1 MSDHLDL
8 STIPVVD
15 HHCHPWQRGAEP
27 YAAEVYR
34 RLFTEGVDPA
44 IGEGVP
50 ETLYYRWTIRELAR
64 TLGCRPTESDVLA
77 RRAELGHDAVA
88 ARLMEEAKVE
98 AAVLDHLYVGRGADN
113 YTVAEMGQRLGGA
126 RTVAALRLES
136 VLEALILEA
145 ADAGE
150 LEDRFRARLDRTGLA
165 AEGVVSLKSIVA
177 YRTGLAI
184 GPASAHD
191 VRAAFDRL
199 KREAESGA
207 TEQGR
212 VRIAEK
218 ALLDHFL
225 KLALEWCAGE
235 RFPIQFHTGFG
246 DPDVDLRLGNPLQLR
261 DVFQEPRYRDV
272 PLVLLHAGFPFV
284 RELSYLASVYPNV
297 YLDLGLAIPFAA
309 TEYDEI
315 VRQALVFAPSGRILW
330 SSDGFTI
337 PEHCWFAA
345 VQGRRALGRV
355 LGELIERG
363 ALGREE
369 AWTIAEQI
377 LRLNARRLYGLGAG
391 S

>member
-1 MSDHLDL
+1 MADHLDL

-15 HHCHPWQRGAEP
+15 HHCHPWRRATVPFAVDE
-27 YAAEVYR
+27 YR

-44 IGEGVP
+44 IGAGVP
-50 ETLYYRWTIRELAR
+50 DTIYYRWTLHELAR
-64 TLGCRPTESDVLA
+64 TLNCRPTEEEVLA
-77 RRAELGHDAVA
+77 RRAALGHDAVA
-88 ARLMEEAKVE
+88 SRLMAEANVE
-98 AAVLDHLYVGRGADN
+98 AAILDHLYTGRGADN
-113 YTVAEMGQRLGGA
+113 YGVAEMGDRLGGA
-126 RTVAALRLES
+126 RTASALRLES
-136 VLEALILEA
+136 ILEGLILEA

-150 LEDRFRARLDRTGLA
+150 LEDRFRARLDRTSLA

-199 KREAESGA
+199 KRAV
-207 TEQGR
+207 TERGR

-261 DVFQEPRYRDV
+261 SILQEPRYGGV
-272 PLVLLHAGFPFV
+272 PLVLLHAGYPFV
-284 RELSYLASVYPNV
+284 RETGYLASVYPQV

-315 VRQALVFAPSGRILW
+315 VQQALALAPSSRVLW

-345 VQGRRALGRV
+345 VHGRRAIGRV
-355 LGELIERG
+355 LGDLIGRG
-363 ALGREE
+363 AIDREE
-369 AWTIAEQI
+369 AWSIAQQV
-377 LRLNARRLYGLGAG
+377 LRLNARSLYGLGDA
-391 S
+391 

>member
-1 MSDHLDL
+1 MPDHLDL

-15 HHCHPWQRGAEP
+15 HHCHPWRRATAPFVPET
-27 YAAEVYR
+27 YR
-34 RLFTEGVDPA
+34 PLFTEGADPA
-44 IGEGVP
+44 IGAGVP
-50 ETLYYRWTIRELAR
+50 DTIYYRWTIRELAR
-64 TLGCRPTESDVLA
+64 TLNCRPTEEAVLA
-77 RRAELGHDAVA
+77 RRAALGHEAVA
-88 ARLMEEAKVE
+88 ARLMAEAKVE
-98 AAVLDHLYVGRGADN
+98 AAVVDHLYTGRGADN
-113 YTVAEMGQRLGGA
+113 FTVAEMGERLGGA
-126 RTVAALRLES
+126 RTAAALRLEV
-136 VLEALILEA
+136 VLQQLILEA

-150 LEDRFRARLDRTGLA
+150 LEDRFRARLDRTSLA

-199 KREAESGA
+199 KREA
-207 TEQGR
+207 TERGQ

-225 KLALEWCAGE
+225 KLALEWCAAE

-261 DVFQEPRYRDV
+261 AVLQEPRLRTV
-272 PLVLLHAGFPFV
+272 PLVLLHAGYPFV
-284 RELSYLASVYPNV
+284 RETGYLASVYPNV
-297 YLDLGLAIPFAA
+297 HLDLGLAIPFAA
-309 TEYDEI
+309 TEYDGI
-315 VRQALVFAPSGRILW
+315 VRQALALAPSTRILW

-363 ALGREE
+363 ALVREE
-369 AWTIAEQI
+369 AWAIAQQV
-377 LRLNARRLYGLGAG
+377 LRLNALRLYGLGKPA
-391 S
+391 